1 MQKQHYFT
9 KAVALI
15 LMLMAALAQ
24 AQSDP
29 RQVVVDAVERM
40 TARIDA
46 DREQLKA
53 DPEQAREL
61 VREELVDLVDFKR
74 ITRMVMGDY
83 FGPSS
88 KEQKYRFLDVF
99 KNSLINT
106 YASGITLYEG
116 QQINTLPMQ
125 DEDLRGDY
133 ARVRMEIQTNTGKTI
148 PIFYTLYSR
157 NDQWKVIN
165 VYVNGLDLADTFKS
179 QFAQGM
185 EQYGNM
191 DQVIDNWTADAKIDT
206 GLDDEEEGEA
216 GGEDNK
222 AAADA

>member
-1 MQKQHYFT
+1 MRKQQFFSS
-9 KAVALI
+9 AMALI
-15 LMLMAALAQ
+15 LLAMAVLAQ

-29 RQVVVDAVERM
+29 RQVVIDAVDRM

-53 DPEQAREL
+53 DPDLAREL

-83 FGPSS
+83 FGSSS

-116 QQINTLPMQ
+116 QQITTLPMQ
-125 DEDLRGDY
+125 DGDLRGDY
-133 ARVRMEIQTNTGKTI
+133 ARVRMEIQTNTGKTV
-148 PIFYTLYSR
+148 PIFYTLFSR
-157 NDQWKVIN
+157 DDQWKVIN

-185 EQYGNM
+185 EQYGDM
-191 DQVIDNWTADAKIDT
+191 DKVIDNWSADAKIDA
-206 GLDDEEEGEA
+206 GLKDDAEGA
-216 GGEDNK
+216 
-222 AAADA
+222 

>member
-1 MQKQHYFT
+1 MRKQQFFSS
-9 KAVALI
+9 AMALI
-15 LMLMAALAQ
+15 LLAMAVLAQ

-29 RQVVVDAVERM
+29 RQVVIDAVDRM

-53 DPEQAREL
+53 DPDLAREL

-83 FGPSS
+83 FGSSS

-116 QQINTLPMQ
+116 QQITTLPMQ
-125 DEDLRGDY
+125 DGDLRGDY
-133 ARVRMEIQTNTGKTI
+133 ARVRMEIQTNTGKTV
-148 PIFYTLYSR
+148 PIFYTLFSR
-157 NDQWKVIN
+157 DDQWKVIN

-185 EQYGNM
+185 EQYGDM
-191 DQVIDNWTADAKIDT
+191 DRVIDNWSADAKIDA
-206 GLDDEEEGEA
+206 GLKDDAEGA
-216 GGEDNK
+216 
-222 AAADA
+222 

>member
-1 MQKQHYFT
+1 MRKQQLFSS
-9 KAVALI
+9 AMALI
-15 LMLMAALAQ
+15 LVAMAALAQ
-24 AQSDP
+24 AQPDP
-29 RQVVVDAVERM
+29 RQVVIDAVDRM
-40 TARIDA
+40 TSLIDA
-46 DREQLKA
+46 EREQLKD
-53 DPEQAREL
+53 DPERAREL
-61 VREELVDLVDFKR
+61 VREELVGLVDFKR

-116 QQINTLPMQ
+116 QQITTLPMQ
-125 DEDLRGDY
+125 DGDLRGDY
-133 ARVRMEIQTNTGKTI
+133 ARVRMEIQTNTGKTV

-157 NDQWKVIN
+157 DDQWKVIN

-185 EQYGNM
+185 QQYGSI
-191 DQVIDNWTADAKIDT
+191 DQVIDNWSADANIDA
-206 GLDDEEEGEA
+206 GLEEEPV
-216 GGEDNK
+216 
-222 AAADA
+222 ADDA

>member
-1 MQKQHYFT
+1 MRKQQLFSS
-9 KAVALI
+9 AMALI
-15 LMLMAALAQ
+15 LLAMAVLAQ

-29 RQVVVDAVERM
+29 RQVVIDAVDRM

-53 DPEQAREL
+53 DPDLAREL

-83 FGPSS
+83 FGSSS

-116 QQINTLPMQ
+116 QQITTLPMQ
-125 DEDLRGDY
+125 DGDLRGDY
-133 ARVRMEIQTNTGKTI
+133 ARVRMEIQTNTGKTV
-148 PIFYTLYSR
+148 PIFYTLFSR
-157 NDQWKVIN
+157 DDQWKVIN

-185 EQYGNM
+185 EQYGDM
-191 DQVIDNWTADAKIDT
+191 DKVIDNWSADAKIDA
-206 GLDDEEEGEA
+206 GLKDDAEGA
-216 GGEDNK
+216 
-222 AAADA
+222 

>member
-1 MQKQHYFT
+1 MQRQFFYS
-9 KAVALI
+9 AAMALV
-15 LMLMAALAQ
+15 LMLMGSLAQ

-29 RQVVVDAVERM
+29 RQVVMDAVDRM
-40 TARIDA
+40 TTRIDA
-46 DREQLKA
+46 EREQLKA
-53 DPEQAREL
+53 DPERAREL
-61 VREELVDLVDFKR
+61 VREELAGLVDFKR

-88 KEQKYRFLDVF
+88 KEQKYRFLEVF

-116 QQINTLPMQ
+116 QQITTLPMQ
-125 DEDLRGDY
+125 EGDLRGDY

-148 PIFYTLYSR
+148 PIFYTLFSR
-157 NDQWKVIN
+157 AGQWTVIN

-185 EQYGNM
+185 EQYGDM
-191 DQVIDNWTADAKIDT
+191 DKVIDNWTADANIDA
-206 GLDDEEEGEA
+206 GLDSEEGSKE
-216 GGEDNK
+216 
-222 AAADA
+222 

>member
-1 MQKQHYFT
+1 MQRQQYFT
-9 KAVALI
+9 WAAALI
-15 LMLMAALAQ
+15 VMFMAAFAQ
-24 AQSDP
+24 AQTDP
-29 RQVVVDAVERM
+29 RQVVIDAVDRM
-40 TARIDA
+40 TTRIDA

-53 DPEQAREL
+53 DPELAREL

-116 QQINTLPMQ
+116 QQITTLPMQ
-125 DEDLRGDY
+125 EGDLRGDY
-133 ARVRMEIQTNTGKTI
+133 ARVRMEIQTNTGKTV
-148 PIFYTLYSR
+148 PIFYTLFSR
-157 NDQWKVIN
+157 DDQWKVIN

-185 EQYGNM
+185 DQYGDM
-191 DQVIDNWTADAKIDT
+191 DKVIDNWSADSKIDT
-206 GLDDEEEGEA
+206 GLKDEAVADDA
-216 GGEDNK
+216 
-222 AAADA
+222 